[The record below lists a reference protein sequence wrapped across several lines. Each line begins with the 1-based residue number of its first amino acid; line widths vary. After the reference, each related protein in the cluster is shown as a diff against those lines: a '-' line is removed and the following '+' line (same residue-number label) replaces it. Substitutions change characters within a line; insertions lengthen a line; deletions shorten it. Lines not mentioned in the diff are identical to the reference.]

1 MLTSA
6 QLKQHAALGITQQ
19 YASRRL
25 PFYPEASELVDVGEN
40 IVGRMQRLTPAAALR
55 WQEMVVAAGEDGL
68 PLLIVS
74 GFRSFDYQAG
84 LIQKKLDA
92 GQSIAEILTVNA
104 APGYSE
110 HHSGNA
116 IDIAVPGS
124 PPLTENFETQ
134 AAFVWLTESAAR
146 FGFRMS
152 YPRDNPA
159 GFIYEPWH
167 WALTD

>member
-1 MLTSA
+1 MLTPA
-6 QLKQHAALGITQQ
+6 QLQLHANLGIPEQ
-19 YASRRL
+19 YVTRRL
-25 PFYPEASELVDVGEN
+25 PFYPEATKLVDVGEN
-40 IVGRMQRLTPAAALR
+40 IVGRMQRLTPAAASR
-55 WQEMVVAAGEDGL
+55 WQEMVAAASEDGL
-68 PLLIVS
+68 SLLIVS

-84 LIQKKLDA
+84 LIRKKLDA
-92 GQSIAEILTVNA
+92 GQSIAEILSVNA

-116 IDIAVPGS
+116 VDIAVPGS
-124 PPLTENFETQ
+124 PPLTEHFETQ
-134 AAFVWLTESAAR
+134 DAFAWLTRSADR
-146 FGFRMS
+146 FGFRLS